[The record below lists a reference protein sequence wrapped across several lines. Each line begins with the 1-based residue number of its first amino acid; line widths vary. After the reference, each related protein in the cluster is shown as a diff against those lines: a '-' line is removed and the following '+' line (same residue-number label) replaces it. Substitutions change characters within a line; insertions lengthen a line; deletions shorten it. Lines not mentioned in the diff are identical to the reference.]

1 MLFLLIVII
10 MVLIML
16 VPYWYKETFCWGTEG
31 SLSGSAQSGTFGS
44 LSESAQ
50 SGTFGSLIEGLK
62 NKKPKNPF
70 KKLQKDFKKK
80 VINPV
85 QKKEKKVFKPKPKP
99 KPKMKIP
106 VPVQFASYA
115 DNVMPLDDNNIKKDI
130 AEYQKALDGKP
141 SAKMVSKNPLG
152 SLYFQPTGTK
162 CNYKGKLV
170 DRYTVVDSRA
180 DTDLFNSADADL
192 NKSVAPFN
200 ILDYKDTLANKCS
213 SLTITPV
220 DVYGRQQKKQTRF
233 V

>member
-1 MLFLLIVII
+1 

-16 VPYWYKETFCWGTEG
+16 VPYWYKKTFRW
-31 SLSGSAQSGTFGS
+31 GTFGS
-44 LSESAQ
+44 LSGSAQ

-70 KKLQKDFKKK
+70 KKLGQDIKKK

-85 QKKEKKVFKPKPKP
+85 KKKVINPIKKVFKPKPKP

-106 VPVQFASYA
+106 VPVPFASYA
-115 DNVMPLDDNNIKKDI
+115 DNVMPAYDGDDVVIIQKDI
-130 AEYQKALDGKP
+130 VEYQKALNGEK
-141 SAKMVSKNPLG
+141 SSKMVSKNPLG

-162 CNYKGKLV
+162 CNAPDGKLV

-192 NKSVAPFN
+192 NKSIAPFN
-200 ILDYKDTLANKCS
+200 ILDYKNTLANKCS

-220 DVYGRQQKKQTRF
+220 DVYGRQQKKQTRY

>member
-1 MLFLLIVII
+1 
-10 MVLIML
+10 ML
-16 VPYWYKETFCWGTEG
+16 VPYWYKGTFRW
-31 SLSGSAQSGTFGS
+31 GTFGS
-44 LSESAQ
+44 LSGSAQ

-85 QKKEKKVFKPKPKP
+85 QKKVKNVFKPKPKP

-106 VPVQFASYA
+106 VPVPFASYA
-115 DNVMPLDDNNIKKDI
+115 DNVMPLDDNNIEKDI
-130 AEYQKALDGKP
+130 AEYQKALNGEK
-141 SAKMVSKNPLG
+141 SSKMVSKNPLG

-162 CNYKGKLV
+162 CNAPDGKLV
-170 DRYTVVDSRA
+170 DRYIVVDSRA
-180 DTDLFNSADADL
+180 DTDLFNSADADF

-200 ILDYKDTLANKCS
+200 ILDYKSTLTNKCS

-220 DVYGRQQKKQTRF
+220 DVYGRQQKKQTHY

>member
-1 MLFLLIVII
+1 

-16 VPYWYKETFCWGTEG
+16 VPYWYKGNTT
-31 SLSGSAQSGTFGS
+31 
-44 LSESAQ
+44 
-50 SGTFGSLIEGLK
+50 IEGLK
-62 NKKPKNPF
+62 KKKLSNPF
-70 KKLQKDFKKK
+70 KKLGKTIQKK

-85 QKKEKKVFKPKPKP
+85 QKKVKNVFKPKPKP

-106 VPVQFASYA
+106 VPVPFASYA
-115 DNVMPLDDNNIKKDI
+115 DNVMPLNENNIEKDM
-130 AEYQKALDGKP
+130 AEYQKALDGKL
-141 SAKMVSKNPLG
+141 SAKIVSKIPLG

-180 DTDLFNSADADL
+180 DTDLFNSADADF

-200 ILDYKDTLANKCS
+200 ILDYKDTLKNKCKP
-213 SLTITPV
+213 LTITPV
-220 DVYGRQQKKQTRF
+220 DVYGREQKKQTRY

>member
-1 MLFLLIVII
+1 

-16 VPYWYKETFCWGTEG
+16 VPYWYKGTFRW
-31 SLSGSAQSGTFGS
+31 GTFGS
-44 LSESAQ
+44 LSGSAQ

-85 QKKEKKVFKPKPKP
+85 QKKVKNVFKPKPKP

-106 VPVQFASYA
+106 VPVPFASYA
-115 DNVMPLDDNNIKKDI
+115 DNVMPAYDGDDVVIIQKDI
-130 AEYQKALDGKP
+130 AEYQKALNGEK
-141 SAKMVSKNPLG
+141 SSKMVSENQLG

-162 CNYKGKLV
+162 CNAPDGKLV

-180 DTDLFNSADADL
+180 NTDLFNSADTDL

-200 ILDYKDTLANKCS
+200 ILDYDNTLANKCS

-220 DVYGRQQKKQTRF
+220 DVYGRQQEKQTRY